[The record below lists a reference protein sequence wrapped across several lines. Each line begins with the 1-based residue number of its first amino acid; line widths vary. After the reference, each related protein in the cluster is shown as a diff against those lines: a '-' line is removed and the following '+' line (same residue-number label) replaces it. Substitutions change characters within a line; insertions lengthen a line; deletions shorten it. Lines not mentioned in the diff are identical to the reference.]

1 MKTVLHIITGLGSG
15 GAERMLTRVLL
26 ADQGRGRR
34 HIVVVLM
41 DEGLYGER
49 LRAKGVELH
58 CLNMRRG
65 VPSLAALIN
74 LVRIM
79 RNSEPDAVMTW
90 LYHATLMGTLAAP
103 FAKLSTRRVIWN
115 LRGADIDFTQTSR
128 MTSRVVRGLALLSR
142 FPAAVAVNSMAGM
155 NYHRAL
161 GYRPKRWV
169 YLPNGFDLD
178 EWRPDADDRR
188 AVRTEWKF
196 GDEIIAIGMV
206 ARVDPQKDY
215 PTLLAAAEQLT
226 ARDKRIRFVLIG
238 KDTERLT
245 IPRTLQGYVMTLGE
259 RRDIQRLLRGLD
271 IGVLSSA
278 FGEGFPNFVGEA
290 MASGVP
296 CVVTDVGDATA
307 LVGDTGLSVP
317 PRLSE
322 ALATTLAILAD
333 EHADMRHERGL
344 AARARIRD
352 FYDLASITAQYETLW
367 DSVAQTA

>member
-1 MKTVLHIITGLGSG
+1 MTKTVLHIITGLGSG
-15 GAERMLTRVLL
+15 GAERMLTRVVL
-26 ADQGRGRR
+26 AAQGVDAPR
-34 HIVVVLM
+34 HVVVVLM
-41 DEGLYGER
+41 NEGIYGDV
-49 LRAKGVELH
+49 LRAAGVELH

-65 VPSLAALIN
+65 VPSLRALIR
-74 LVRIM
+74 LARII
-79 RNSEPDAVMTW
+79 RRSRPDTIMTW
-90 LYHATLMGTLAAP
+90 LYHAALIGTMAAL
-103 FAKLSTRRVIWN
+103 LSGIGTRCTVWN
-115 LRGADIDFTQTSR
+115 LRGSDIDFSR
-128 MTSRVVRGLALLSR
+128 SAPMTGLVVRGLKLLSR
-142 FPAAVAVNSMAGM
+142 LPAAIAVNSMAGLA
-155 NYHRAL
+155 YHKHL

-188 AVRTEWKF
+188 AVRAEWKF
-196 GDEIIAIGMV
+196 DDEIIAIGMV

-226 ARDKRIRFVLIG
+226 ARDKRLRFVLIG

-245 IPRTLQGYVMTLGE
+245 IPLALQDYVMTLGE

-296 CVVTDVGDATA
+296 CVVSDVGDAAA

-317 PRLSE
+317 PRSPE
-322 ALATTLAILAD
+322 ALAAALF
-333 EHADMRHERGL
+333 EMVGESRYSRGQ
-344 AARARIRD
+344 AARARIKEH
-352 FYDLASITAQYETLW
+352 YSLEAVTAQYEALW
-367 DSVAQTA
+367 HYITRP